1 MGVIYKSIP
10 SDKVSANNQCNC
22 STSTST
28 SCIWNSSSALTSNS
42 WSIRVP
48 EYDNQNQKHD
58 TTTAYE
64 PITYTFSANDVIK
77 AMQNLSKIINNPND
91 FKSVKEIVPEKVY
104 EFTFNDNTKIK
115 TIREEN
121 DPFNLEYM
129 FYLALAKKLYSKDYT
144 FEGVLMKA
152 VELQFVKSTVKTVKK
167 GIQIFKK
174 AQEEKAKKEEQEAIK
189 KRQHE
194 KYIRKKKEAKARKRN
209 NQINIIAEAIRLSK
223 EEG

>member
-1 MGVIYKSIP
+1 MSVIYKSIP
-10 SDKVSANNQCNC
+10 LDKVSANNQNNY
-22 STSTST
+22 STST
-28 SCIWNSSSALTSNS
+28 SCTWNSSSTLTSNS
-42 WSIRVP
+42 WSIKVP

-58 TTTAYE
+58 TTTTYE
-64 PITYTFSANDVIK
+64 PITYTFSDNDIIK
-77 AMQNLSKIINNPND
+77 AVQILSKFINSPND

>member
-1 MGVIYKSIP
+1 MNLSYSIP
-10 SDKVSANNQCNC
+10 ADQIKNISINDYSIQNNTIT
-22 STSTST
+22 TSTTST
-28 SCIWNSSSALTSNS
+28 TSASPTLK
-42 WSIRVP
+42 
-48 EYDNQNQKHD
+48 YDNILKYNDNFQSIKIYPPLS
-58 TTTAYE
+58 TADE
-64 PITYTFSANDVIK
+64 IK
-77 AMQNLSKIINNPND
+77 KALQDLKKAINNPDD

-121 DPFNLEYM
+121 DPFDLEYM

-152 VELQFVKSTVKTVKK
+152 AELQFVKSTVKTVKK

-189 KRQHE
+189 KQQHE
-194 KYIRKKKEAKARKRN
+194 KYIRKKKEAKARKRD

>member
-1 MGVIYKSIP
+1 MNLSYSIP
-10 SDKVSANNQCNC
+10 ADQIKNMSINDYSIQNNTIT
-22 STSTST
+22 TSTTSASPILKYNDNFQSIKIYPPLST
-28 SCIWNSSSALTSNS
+28 ADEIKKALQ
-42 WSIRVP
+42 
-48 EYDNQNQKHD
+48 DLK
-58 TTTAYE
+58 
-64 PITYTFSANDVIK
+64 K
-77 AMQNLSKIINNPND
+77 AINNPDD

-144 FEGVLMKA
+144 FEGVLIKA

-194 KYIRKKKEAKARKRN
+194 KYIRKKKEAKARKRD

>member
-1 MGVIYKSIP
+1 MSVIYKSIP
-10 SDKVSANNQCNC
+10 LDKVSVNNQCNC
-22 STSTST
+22 STTSTYTATST
-28 SCIWNSSSALTSNS
+28 SAPSGLRTLK
-42 WSIRVP
+42 VP
-48 EYDNQNQKHD
+48 EYDNQNWG
-58 TTTAYE
+58 TTAYE
-64 PITYTFSANDVIK
+64 PIHYTANDIMT

-121 DPFNLEYM
+121 DPFDLEYM

-144 FEGVLMKA
+144 FEGVLMKT
-152 VELQFVKSTVKTVKK
+152 VELQFLKSTTKTVKK

-194 KYIRKKKEAKARKRN
+194 KYIRKKKETKVRKRN

>member
-1 MGVIYKSIP
+1 MSVIYKSIP
-10 SDKVSANNQCNC
+10 LDKISANKQNYSVWNNISTTTATSTPTPTGLRTLKVS
-22 STSTST
+22 
-28 SCIWNSSSALTSNS
+28 
-42 WSIRVP
+42 
-48 EYDNQNQKHD
+48 EYDNQNWD
-58 TTTAYE
+58 TTAYE
-64 PITYTFSANDVIK
+64 PITYTFSADDVMK

-115 TIREEN
+115 TVREEN
-121 DPFNLEYM
+121 DPFDLEYM

-144 FEGVLMKA
+144 FEGVLMKTI
-152 VELQFVKSTVKTVKK
+152 ELQFIKSTVKTVKK

-174 AQEEKAKKEEQEAIK
+174 AQEEKIKKEEQEAIK

-194 KYIRKKKEAKARKRN
+194 KYIRKKKEAKARKRD

>member
-1 MGVIYKSIP
+1 
-10 SDKVSANNQCNC
+10 
-22 STSTST
+22 
-28 SCIWNSSSALTSNS
+28 
-42 WSIRVP
+42 
-48 EYDNQNQKHD
+48 
-58 TTTAYE
+58 
-64 PITYTFSANDVIK
+64 
-77 AMQNLSKIINNPND
+77 
-91 FKSVKEIVPEKVY
+91 VPEKVY

-121 DPFNLEYM
+121 DPFDLEYM

-152 VELQFVKSTVKTVKK
+152 AELQFVKSTVKTVKK

-189 KRQHE
+189 KQQHE
-194 KYIRKKKEAKARKRN
+194 KYIRKKKEAKARKRD

>member
-1 MGVIYKSIP
+1 MNLSYTIPADQIKNMSINDY
-10 SDKVSANNQCNC
+10 SIQNNTIT
-22 STSTST
+22 TSTTLASP
-28 SCIWNSSSALTSNS
+28 ILK
-42 WSIRVP
+42 
-48 EYDNQNQKHD
+48 YDNILKYNDNFQSIKIYPPLS
-58 TTTAYE
+58 TADE
-64 PITYTFSANDVIK
+64 IK
-77 AMQNLSKIINNPND
+77 KALQDLKKAINNPND

-152 VELQFVKSTVKTVKK
+152 VELQFVKNTVKTVKK

-174 AQEEKAKKEEQEAIK
+174 AQEEKVKKEEQEAIK

-194 KYIRKKKEAKARKRN
+194 KYIRKKKEAKARKRD

>member
-1 MGVIYKSIP
+1 MSLSYTIPTNKIDNISIDLG
-10 SDKVSANNQCNC
+10 SY
-22 STSTST
+22 
-28 SCIWNSSSALTSNS
+28 SSQKNPATTDLR
-42 WSIRVP
+42 SIRVP
-48 EYDNQNQKHD
+48 VYDNQNYG
-58 TTTAYE
+58 TTVYSN
-64 PITYTFSANDVIK
+64 PNTYVCSANDVIK
-77 AMQNLSKIINNPND
+77 AMQNLSKIINNPDD

-115 TIREEN
+115 TIREES
-121 DPFNLEYM
+121 DPFDLEYM

-144 FEGVLMKA
+144 FEGVLMKTI
-152 VELQFVKSTVKTVKK
+152 ELQFIKSTVKTVKK

-194 KYIRKKKEAKARKRN
+194 KYIRKKKEAKARKRD

>member
-10 SDKVSANNQCNC
+10 LDKISANKQNNC
-22 STSTST
+22 STSTSCT
-28 SCIWNSSSALTSNS
+28 WNGSSSTPVSNS

-48 EYDNQNQKHD
+48 EYDNQNQNYD
-58 TTTAYE
+58 ITSN
-64 PITYTFSANDVIK
+64 TYTFSANDIIT

-115 TIREEN
+115 TVREEN
-121 DPFNLEYM
+121 DPFDLEYM

-144 FEGVLMKA
+144 FEGVLMKTI
-152 VELQFVKSTVKTVKK
+152 ELQFIKSTVKTVKK

-174 AQEEKAKKEEQEAIK
+174 AQEEKTKKEEQEAIK

-194 KYIRKKKEAKARKRN
+194 KYIRKKKEAKARKRD

>member
-1 MGVIYKSIP
+1 MSVIYKTIP
-10 SDKVSANNQCNC
+10 LDKVSTNNQCNC
-22 STSTST
+22 STSTSCT
-28 SCIWNSSSALTSNS
+28 WNSSSTLTSNS
-42 WSIRVP
+42 WSIKVP

-58 TTTAYE
+58 TTITYE
-64 PITYTFSANDVIK
+64 PITYTFSDNDIIK
-77 AMQNLSKIINNPND
+77 AVQILSKFLNSPND

-115 TIREEN
+115 TVREEN
-121 DPFNLEYM
+121 DPFDLEYM

-152 VELQFVKSTVKTVKK
+152 VELQYIKSTVKTVKK

-174 AQEEKAKKEEQEAIK
+174 AQEEKIKKEEQEAIK

-194 KYIRKKKEAKARKRN
+194 KYIRKKKEAKARKRD
-209 NQINIIAEAIRLSK
+209 NQINIIAEAIKTAKGCL
-223 EEG
+223 

>member
-1 MGVIYKSIP
+1 M
-10 SDKVSANNQCNC
+10 
-22 STSTST
+22 
-28 SCIWNSSSALTSNS
+28 
-42 WSIRVP
+42 
-48 EYDNQNQKHD
+48 
-58 TTTAYE
+58 
-64 PITYTFSANDVIK
+64 
-77 AMQNLSKIINNPND
+77 INNPDD

-115 TIREEN
+115 TVREEN
-121 DPFNLEYM
+121 DPFDLEYM

-152 VELQFVKSTVKTVKK
+152 VELQYIKSTVKTVKK

-174 AQEEKAKKEEQEAIK
+174 AQEEKIKKEEQEAIK

>member
-1 MGVIYKSIP
+1 MSVIYKSIP
-10 SDKVSANNQCNC
+10 SDKVSANNQNNC

-28 SCIWNSSSALTSNS
+28 ASTSYTWNNSSTSVPNS

-48 EYDNQNQKHD
+48 E
-58 TTTAYE
+58 TACE

-77 AMQNLSKIINNPND
+77 AMQNLSKMINNPDD

-115 TIREEN
+115 TVREEN
-121 DPFNLEYM
+121 DPFDLEYM

-152 VELQFVKSTVKTVKK
+152 VELQYIKSTVKTVKK

-174 AQEEKAKKEEQEAIK
+174 AQEEKIKKEEQEAIK

>member
-1 MGVIYKSIP
+1 MSVIYKTIP
-10 SDKVSANNQCNC
+10 LDKVSANNQCNC
-22 STSTST
+22 STSTSCT
-28 SCIWNSSSALTSNS
+28 WNSSSTLTSNS
-42 WSIRVP
+42 WSIKVP

-58 TTTAYE
+58 TTTTYE
-64 PITYTFSANDVIK
+64 PITYTFSDNDIIK
-77 AMQNLSKIINNPND
+77 AVQILSKFINSPND

-174 AQEEKAKKEEQEAIK
+174 AQEEKVKKEEQEAIK

-194 KYIRKKKEAKARKRN
+194 KYIRKKKEVKVRKRN

>member
-1 MGVIYKSIP
+1 MSVIYKSIP
-10 SDKVSANNQCNC
+10 ADQMKNISINDYSIQNNTIT
-22 STSTST
+22 TSTT
-28 SCIWNSSSALTSNS
+28 SASPTLK
-42 WSIRVP
+42 
-48 EYDNQNQKHD
+48 YDNILKYNDNFQSIKIYPPLS
-58 TTTAYE
+58 TADE
-64 PITYTFSANDVIK
+64 IK
-77 AMQNLSKIINNPND
+77 KALQDLKKAINNPDD

-121 DPFNLEYM
+121 DPFDLEYM

-152 VELQFVKSTVKTVKK
+152 AELQFIKSTVKTVKK

-194 KYIRKKKEAKARKRN
+194 KYIRKKKEAKERKRN
-209 NQINIIAEAIRLSK
+209 NQINIIAEAIKTAKGCL
-223 EEG
+223 

>member
-1 MGVIYKSIP
+1 MSVTYKSIP
-10 SDKVSANNQCNC
+10 LDKISANKQNYSTWNNI
-22 STSTST
+22 STTTATSTPT
-28 SCIWNSSSALTSNS
+28 PTGLRTLK
-42 WSIRVP
+42 VP
-48 EYDNQNQKHD
+48 EYDNQNWG
-58 TTTAYE
+58 TTAYE
-64 PITYTFSANDVIK
+64 PNTYVFSADDVIK
-77 AMQNLSKIINNPND
+77 AMQNLSKIINNPDD

-115 TIREEN
+115 TVREEN
-121 DPFNLEYM
+121 DPFDLEYM

-144 FEGVLMKA
+144 FEGVLMKTI
-152 VELQFVKSTVKTVKK
+152 ELQFIKSTVKTVKK

-174 AQEEKAKKEEQEAIK
+174 AQEEKIKKEEQEAIK

-194 KYIRKKKEAKARKRN
+194 KYIRKKKEAKARKRD